1 MESEGVDRQQ
11 ARRAIEA
18 LRAGVPNRDAVRALG
33 SAAPEIEDRFQH
45 LLSTVQEQ
53 GSEVGGPAG
62 FLLAGNFGSGKSHL
76 LESLQHRAREQ
87 GFVTAKI
94 LVSKETPLYD
104 PIKLFRAAIG
114 AAQLPGRRG
123 AALTQIAEELN
134 PRDERFLDFYTWVQ
148 QARPEV
154 LNQRFAAS
162 LNLFE
167 DARGHDPELFE
178 RILAFWAGDPI
189 QIGDLKR
196 ALKAKGERATYQFD
210 KIEQRDLALQRF
222 RFAAA
227 LMLAAGFKGWALLVD
242 EVELIGRY
250 SLVQRG
256 RSYAEL
262 ARWTGGIKGETYP
275 GVMSVFAITSDF
287 ETAVIEIRRDR
298 ENVPNKLRAAIRESE
313 RALAPHA
320 ERGMRVIGRPLRLPS
335 PNRNTVRRTY
345 EQVRRLHGLA
355 YDWDPPAVGSAP
367 FATSTSMREYI
378 RWWIT
383 EWDLKRLFPEYQPE
397 IEATPL
403 TFDYSE
409 DADLQESDA
418 EGANGDRPD
427 DRRDGWS
434 EADSGQ
440 AGREDSAGRSVADVR
455 SGAPY

>member
-1 MESEGVDRQQ
+1 MENDGVDRQQ

-45 LLSTVQEQ
+45 LLGTAQEQ
-53 GSEVGGPAG
+53 GSEVGGPSG

-76 LESLQHRAREQ
+76 LESLQHRALEQ

-123 AALTQIAEELN
+123 AALAQIAEELN

-167 DARGHDPELFE
+167 GARGQDPELFE

-210 KIEQRDLALQRF
+210 KIDQRELALQRF

-262 ARWTGGIKGETYP
+262 ARWTGGIKGDTYP
-275 GVMSVFAITSDF
+275 GAVSVFAITSDF

-298 ENVPNKLRAAIRESE
+298 ENVPNKLRAGIRESE

-320 ERGMRVIGRPLRLPS
+320 ERGMRLIGRPLRLPS

-355 YDWDPPAVGSAP
+355 YDWVPPAVGSAP

-434 EADSGQ
+434 ETKASPACGEGMVGQ
-440 AGREDSAGRSVADVR
+440 SVEDAR